1 MASLSHASQLSSL
14 DLHVRSRS
22 CREAAPGA
30 CHANRSNSQYERA
43 ARTSCLQQHTHALRR
58 LPRLVCSAGDE
69 AAQQPRVALEG
80 DLVFVHFDCKDENGQ
95 VLETTR
101 GPDMEPISFE
111 VGAGE
116 LFANEM
122 IKGFDIAVRGL
133 EIGGRATIKASGRP
147 WQKELMFQVPRDHPE
162 VLRLEGRYKNVGGL
176 APELVV
182 ELANGSQAMVVEITD
197 DFLRLDANSFVS
209 GRELDFE
216 IELVS
221 FEPPKPIVAIDPSAS
236 STTPIKPPE

>member
-1 MASLSHASQLSSL
+1 M
-14 DLHVRSRS
+14 
-22 CREAAPGA
+22 
-30 CHANRSNSQYERA
+30 
-43 ARTSCLQQHTHALRR
+43 
-58 LPRLVCSAGDE
+58 
-69 AAQQPRVALEG
+69 EG
-80 DLVFVHFDCKDENGQ
+80 DLVFVHFDCRDEEGT

-133 EIGGRATIKASGRP
+133 EIGGRATIQASGKP
-147 WQKELMFQVPRDHPE
+147 WEKELMFQVPRDHPE
-162 VLRLEGRYKNVGGL
+162 VQRLEGRYKNVGGL

-182 ELANGSQAMVVEITD
+182 ELANGSRAMVIDLTD
-197 DFLRLDANSFVS
+197 EFVRMDANSFVA
-209 GRELDFE
+209 GRELSFE

-221 FEPPKPIVAIDPSAS
+221 FEPPTSIPAPPSTS
-236 STTPIKPPE
+236 E